1 VADLSLVNSLNDGF
15 YSVWNGSTQPCL
27 TEYINAECL
36 PPKEP
41 IFTEANVSASLKC
54 LDGCSPGPDELS
66 ANLLRSSRL
75 EVCGVITFLFNL
87 FLTIGFVP
95 DQWKNAHITPI
106 AKVDHPTAWSDYRP
120 ISLTSNLCK
129 TFERVMSKLIIEH
142 TAHIWKKNRQ
152 HGFLPGRCTIDAI
165 VQVLFDIGNAID
177 KGKPVI
183 AIFFDFAKAFDLVP
197 HDRLLNKLAKLLP
210 MWLVRWVA
218 LYLQGR
224 KQRVLSGSI
233 TTDWKNVEA
242 GVIQGSVLG
251 PILFII

>member
-1 VADLSLVNSLNDGF
+1 MTLEIKQLIKKRQRLYKAGKQDAYSAAAVKVNREIYRRKRLYYRRKYPATSLKWWTLVNDTRSEKPSPVADLSLANSLNDGF

-27 TEYINAECL
+27 TEYINAKCL
-36 PPKEP
+36 PRKEP

-87 FLTIGFVP
+87 FLTKGFVP

-129 TFERVMSKLIIEH
+129 TFERVIAKLIIEH
-142 TAHIWKKNRQ
+142 TAHI
-152 HGFLPGRCTIDAI
+152 
-165 VQVLFDIGNAID
+165 
-177 KGKPVI
+177 
-183 AIFFDFAKAFDLVP
+183 
-197 HDRLLNKLAKLLP
+197 
-210 MWLVRWVA
+210 
-218 LYLQGR
+218 
-224 KQRVLSGSI
+224 
-233 TTDWKNVEA
+233 
-242 GVIQGSVLG
+242 
-251 PILFII
+251 